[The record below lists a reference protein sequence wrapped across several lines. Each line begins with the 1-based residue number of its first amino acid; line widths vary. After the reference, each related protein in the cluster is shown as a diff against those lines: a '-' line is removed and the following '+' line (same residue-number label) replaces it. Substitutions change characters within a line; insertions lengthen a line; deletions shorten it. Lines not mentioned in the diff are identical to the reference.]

1 MRIDRVLQRL
11 FLPLFCILLSLAG
24 SAKRYEINLS
34 DSSRISLLT
43 CSSGNELYSIFGH
56 SAIRVS
62 DPMRNLDIVFNYG
75 TFDFFDPNFYPN
87 FVRGR
92 LKYILSVSPYREF
105 NQSYVEEGRWIWEQ
119 RLNINLNEK
128 QHLFDSLLINY
139 RPENRYYHY
148 DFFGDNCATRIRDI
162 FVKTIPRKITFDY
175 SSFEKGKSFRQLLM
189 PNLTNSPWAKLGINL
204 LLGLPADRVASPWEY
219 MYLPEHLQ
227 AAFQHSSLLSDSIK
241 LPFVQQT
248 KVLLE
253 GKQLSD
259 QNMWGTPLQ
268 VFLVILLIAA
278 FLSYRDFKKSVKNLW
293 FDRILLVIFGL
304 MGVLFTFLWAG
315 TAHRSMVWNFNLLWA
330 NPFHLIVVF
339 FLSIK
344 KTRRWVQSYLIV
356 SLIILITLLFAWP
369 FLPQAL
375 PWVIYPVILAMA
387 MRLFIIIQL
396 PHWLEK
402 IICRR

>member
-1 MRIDRVLQRL
+1 MRIDRVLQRI
-11 FLPLFCILLSLAG
+11 FLPLFCILLSLAS

-56 SAIRVS
+56 SAIRVT
-62 DPMRNLDIVFNYG
+62 DPLRNLDIVFNYG
-75 TFDFFDPNFYPN
+75 TFDFYDPNFYPN
-87 FVRGR
+87 FVRGH
-92 LKYILSVSPYREF
+92 LNYILSVSPYQEF
-105 NQSYVEEGRWIWEQ
+105 KQSYVEEGRWIWEQ

-189 PNLTNSPWAKLGINL
+189 PNLAHSQWAKLGINL

-227 AAFQHSSLLSDSIK
+227 AAFQHSSLLSDSVN

-253 GKQLSD
+253 GKQFPD
-259 QNMWGTPLQ
+259 QKMWGTPLQ

-278 FLSYRDFKKSVKNLW
+278 FLSYKDFKKSVKNLW

-330 NPFHLIVVF
+330 NPFHLIAVF
-339 FLSIK
+339 FLSVK
-344 KTRRWVQSYLIV
+344 KTRQWVRTYLSVNLIV
-356 SLIILITLLFAWP
+356 LIALLITWP

-375 PWVIYPVILAMA
+375 PWVIYPMILAIA
-387 MRLFIIIQL
+387 IRLSIINLL
-396 PHWLEK
+396 PQRLEE
-402 IICRR
+402 IIRRH